1 MLYVPIRI
9 VHIKRYL
16 LDKFQIEIR
25 KKKKKKK
32 KKKKTEWKRTAC
44 LYHSNVIIISTIML
58 KVLRLS
64 SKIKSGFTVPLLS
77 EA

>member
-1 MLYVPIRI
+1 MQILCVVCTYSYCTY
-9 VHIKRYL
+9 KAL

-25 KKKKKKK
+25 KKK

>member
-1 MLYVPIRI
+1 MLYVPIHI

-16 LDKFQIEIR
+16 LDKFQIEIL
-25 KKKKKKK
+25 
-32 KKKKTEWKRTAC
+32 EWKTAC
-44 LYHSNVIIISTIML
+44 LCHSNVIIISTIMF

>member
-25 KKKKKKK
+25 KKKKKKR
-32 KKKKTEWKRTAC
+32 KRNGKEQRVFITVTLL
-44 LYHSNVIIISTIML
+44 LYQ
-58 KVLRLS
+58 RLC
-64 SKIKSGFTVPLLS
+64 
-77 EA
+77 

>member
-25 KKKKKKK
+25 KKKKKKENGMEK
-32 KKKKTEWKRTAC
+32 N
-44 LYHSNVIIISTIML
+44 SVS
-58 KVLRLS
+58 LS
-64 SKIKSGFTVPLLS
+64 Q
-77 EA
+77 

>member
-25 KKKKKKK
+25 KKK

>member
-32 KKKKTEWKRTAC
+32 KKRKRNGKEQRVFITVTLL
-44 LYHSNVIIISTIML
+44 LYQ
-58 KVLRLS
+58 RLC
-64 SKIKSGFTVPLLS
+64 
-77 EA
+77 

>member
-25 KKKKKKK
+25 KKKKKR
-32 KKKKTEWKRTAC
+32 KRNGKEQRVFITVTLL
-44 LYHSNVIIISTIML
+44 LYQ
-58 KVLRLS
+58 RLC
-64 SKIKSGFTVPLLS
+64 
-77 EA
+77 

>member
-25 KKKKKKK
+25 KKKKKN
-32 KKKKTEWKRTAC
+32 KTEWKRTAC